1 MLLYFSKGSH
11 NEEYNKVFIFNLTLH
26 DQLSMYTYSQFSAL
40 LLTIL
45 VQVKQIWETRVINDV
60 VLHVS
65 WYSGWRAFE
74 NIYYSVV
81 TFYSSAGV

>member
-1 MLLYFSKGSH
+1 
-11 NEEYNKVFIFNLTLH
+11 
-26 DQLSMYTYSQFSAL
+26 MYTYSQFSAL

-45 VQVKQIWETRVINDV
+45 IQVVQIWETRVINDV

-65 WYSGWRAFE
+65 WYSGWGAFE

-81 TFYSSAGV
+81 TFYSSVGV